1 MHELH
6 IASVFLHVLAA
17 MVWIGGAAFI
27 ALSLIPVMRRRPASP
42 EGTAL
47 LHAIATRF
55 RTVGWASLSIL
66 IITGCVNLHF
76 RGIGLTALLSGS
88 AFEGPMG
95 RALAV
100 KLLCV
105 AAILAL
111 SGLHDFRLGPAAA
124 EAIHRNPDSDA
135 AKRGRRTAAWMGRIV
150 LLFGLGVTLAAVVFV
165 RGGW

>member
-1 MHELH
+1 MHALQT
-6 IASVFLHVLAA
+6 ASVFLHVLAA

-27 ALSLIPVMRRRPASP
+27 ALSLIPVMRRGPASP
-42 EGTAL
+42 ERTAL

-55 RTVGWASLSIL
+55 RGVGWASLAIL
-66 IITGCVNLHF
+66 ILTGYANLHF
-76 RGIGLTALLSGS
+76 RGIGPAALFSGS

-100 KLLCV
+100 KLLCA
-105 AAILAL
+105 AAILIL

-124 EAIHRNPDSDA
+124 EAIRRNPESAA
-135 AKRGRRTAAWMGRIV
+135 AKRGRRMAAWMGRIV